1 MIDGSNIID
10 NSQRISA
17 AEQGMTGANA
27 AQVRTEGQLDGMSVQ
42 IEKDPVSAV
51 QDAAEEMTFVR
62 DNSRKTKLADRK
74 QKAHVEALM
83 VEKTQALYELI
94 VKFHNADF
102 EAKKRVY
109 EDCRKRG
116 VNNARELL
124 NSLKELGGHPSSN
137 YAFLSKAAQEATDPA
152 EKKLLENAAE
162 ELFRESSREI
172 LASLNS
178 VDVAKSSDL
187 GDGVYLSEAYSEL
200 SGNGDDP
207 LKMLDFI
214 AGKFGDDRIN
224 EGVDFMLKSLGA
236 DISSP
241 LSSQEPVV
249 LEFVGRNLSVVRSLN
264 SATQVMNRFTSRLG
278 DVHGIK
284 TEVSPSKVLTGL
296 LNLSKQR
303 YINPESIRDLY
314 GDVAKQNL
322 EVEVLQAQ
330 DLLNSVRN
338 LSTDLFDKDDAR
350 LRIIQSMEQLIDGLV
365 DAEDAWLENGGN

>member
-1 MIDGSNIID
+1 MIDGSNVID
-10 NSQRISA
+10 NSQRVSSA
-17 AEQGMTGANA
+17 PEDMTGGSS
-27 AQVRTEGQLDGMSVQ
+27 AQMRTEGRLDGMTVE
-42 IEKDPVSAV
+42 IEKDPIAAV
-51 QDAAEEMTFVR
+51 QDAAEELTFVR
-62 DNSRKTKLADRK
+62 DNSRKTKLAERR

-83 VEKTQALYELI
+83 VEKAQAMYDLL

-102 EAKKRVY
+102 EAKKRIY
-109 EDCRKRG
+109 EDCRRRK
-116 VNNARELL
+116 VDSSKQLL

-137 YAFLSKAAQEATDPA
+137 YAFLIKTAQEETDPKQKA
-152 EKKLLENAAE
+152 LLQEAAE

-178 VDVAKSSDL
+178 VEVARGSDL

-249 LEFVGRNLSVVRSLN
+249 LEFVGKNLSVVRSLN
-264 SATQVMNRFTSRLG
+264 SATQVMSRFTGRIDSA
-278 DVHGIK
+278 HGVK
-284 TEVSPSKVLTGL
+284 AAVSPTRVLTGL

-303 YINPESIRDLY
+303 YINPTSIRDLY
-314 GDVAKQNL
+314 GDVAKQNP
-322 EVEVLQAQ
+322 EVEVLLAQ

-350 LRIIQSMEQLIDGLV
+350 LRIVQSMEQLIDGLV